1 MSKKISKTK
10 KMLIEVARE
19 LFAEKGKRNVTMND
33 IAEASKRGRRT
44 LYTYFTNKDEIFRAV
59 LNKELEY
66 IVEQARKVANDYSEP
81 DIRLRNL
88 AINHLNAI
96 KNVVDRNGSLSADF
110 FRDIYEVERARRKTD
125 QQIIDIIR
133 NTLEEGLE
141 KKIFKMVD
149 PYLSAIIIFYAIKG
163 LEVPYIRKTLTSEF
177 EQHKS
182 EIMEFIFSGI
192 MRNPDYHPT
201 SID

>member
-133 NTLEEGLE
+133 KTLEEGLE

>member
-44 LYTYFTNKDEIFRAV
+44 LYTYFTNKEEIFRAV

-66 IVEQARKVANDYSEP
+66 IVDQAKKVAADSTEP
-81 DIRLRNL
+81 DIRLQKL
-88 AINHLNAI
+88 IITHLDAI
-96 KNVVDRNGSLSADF
+96 KHVVDRNGSLSADF

-125 QQIIDIIR
+125 QQEIDLMR
-133 NTLEEGLE
+133 TVLAEGLE
-141 KKIFKMVD
+141 KKVFKTID
-149 PYLSAIIIFYAIKG
+149 PDLSAIIIFYAVKG
-163 LEVPYIRKTLTSEF
+163 LEVPYIRKTLTREF
-177 EQHKS
+177 EQQKY
-182 EIMEFIFSGI
+182 EILEFIIQGI
-192 MRNPDYHPT
+192 LNKPEHH
-201 SID
+201 